1 MGARRHGEDVKCTL
15 DAVLSVPW
23 GAAFPPVVRR
33 PLLDGRRR
41 ELDGVVV
48 AELPQFFRRPGV
60 LEQDAVDVEGVE
72 LAGAVSIDGLPDAGH
87 QHREVGL
94 VVLGDHR
101 ARRLPLRFAGHGGRL
116 RRWQGPNRGLGPA
129 AGAGDRSS
137 PLYRVALRDTLWVVI
152 VSFRHKGLERLYR
165 DGSKK
170 GVQARHVP
178 KLLRILSALDVAQAP
193 EDLSIPS
200 FRTHRLKGDLAGHWS
215 IWVNGNWRVT
225 FRFVDNDVELVDYQD
240 YH

>member
-1 MGARRHGEDVKCTL
+1 M
-15 DAVLSVPW
+15 
-23 GAAFPPVVRR
+23 
-33 PLLDGRRR
+33 
-41 ELDGVVV
+41 
-48 AELPQFFRRPGV
+48 
-60 LEQDAVDVEGVE
+60 
-72 LAGAVSIDGLPDAGH
+72 
-87 QHREVGL
+87 
-94 VVLGDHR
+94 
-101 ARRLPLRFAGHGGRL
+101 
-116 RRWQGPNRGLGPA
+116 
-129 AGAGDRSS
+129 
-137 PLYRVALRDTLWVVI
+137 I

-170 GVQARHVP
+170 GVQAGHVP